1 MEKQKK
7 DSGIDK
13 IVDEWENEKVVLR
26 ERVERIAEKYA
37 DLVERKL
44 DDALQKGSVSA
55 SEFEEIKDGIRM
67 LNHVM
72 SALRQVE
79 GLSLADM
86 YGVEVEIKKRE
97 VK

>member
-1 MEKQKK
+1 M
-7 DSGIDK
+7 
-13 IVDEWENEKVVLR
+13 LR

-37 DLVERKL
+37 DLVEKKL
-44 DDALQKGSVSA
+44 DESLQKGPISST
-55 SEFEEIKDGIRM
+55 EFEEIKDGIRM

>member
-1 MEKQKK
+1 M
-7 DSGIDK
+7 
-13 IVDEWENEKVVLR
+13 LR

-37 DLVERKL
+37 DLVEKKL
-44 DDALQKGSVSA
+44 DESLQKGPISVT
-55 SEFEEIKDGIRM
+55 EFEEIKDGIRM

-86 YGVEVEIKKRE
+86 YGVEVEIKKGKLNNFP
-97 VK
+97 VT